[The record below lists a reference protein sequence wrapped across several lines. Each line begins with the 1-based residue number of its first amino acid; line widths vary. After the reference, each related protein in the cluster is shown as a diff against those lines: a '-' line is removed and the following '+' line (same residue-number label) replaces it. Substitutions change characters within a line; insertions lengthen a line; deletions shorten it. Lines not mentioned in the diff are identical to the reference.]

1 MPNRPFLAATR
12 QNEWL
17 RLARFVEPMP
27 VSTRGGLP
35 ISLLGLHLGGYLH
48 PLPLGVIQPAIEIAV
63 ETAQQ
68 AAESFFATT
77 RAIAT
82 VRLEFIQPLEPLRE
96 KKRILCRTPKRG
108 VDHSREFFIAAP
120 LSLNANLSHYVVGL
134 PVPLLASSLER
145 KGFRPCSVL
154 PWPPPACSPLP
165 SPWQAAA
172 TITTRRPLPARRQPV
187 LNNPPPRKRANWTR
201 PPPRPWSAITRIWPT
216 RSSATPP

>member
-68 AAESFFATT
+68 AGEILFCHDQDYRHRQT
-77 RAIAT
+77 RIHTASGTDTRKEADSMPHT
-82 VRLEFIQPLEPLRE
+82 
-96 KKRILCRTPKRG
+96 KTG
-108 VDHSREFFIAAP
+108 GDHSREFFIAAP

-145 KGFRPCSVL
+145 KGFRPCSVR
-154 PWPPPACSPLP
+154 PWPPPACSPSP
-165 SPWQAAA
+165 SPW
-172 TITTRRPLPARRQPV
+172 
-187 LNNPPPRKRANWTR
+187 
-201 PPPRPWSAITRIWPT
+201 
-216 RSSATPP
+216 